1 MATLALNRI
10 LVLALM
16 DLDRRAKSACVTVH
30 AGKARRIV
38 HVQQGH
44 IVGADSNL
52 KSERIG
58 EMLAR
63 EGRLDA
69 ALVEPT
75 AAEALRARV
84 RVGEVLVRDGL
95 LSADELAGALE
106 KQVSFRLGA
115 TLTMRG
121 LITIDAPRPVKPTLE
136 LRLNTALTAA
146 FRTSVPLAAIEDH
159 LKLVA
164 ELHEAPQ
171 NIPEDVAQVLANL
184 ELGPAELKIS
194 QRLVAGEAL
203 DDLLASGMPR
213 EPVLRLAGALHV
225 VGLLR

>member
-38 HVQQGH
+38 HVLHGH
-44 IVGADSNL
+44 VIGADSNL
-52 KSERIG
+52 KAERIG
-58 EMLAR
+58 EMLAK

-75 AAEALRARV
+75 AAEALRARM
-84 RVGEVLVRDGL
+84 RVGEVLVRDGH

-106 KQVSFRLGA
+106 KQVSLRLGE

-136 LRLNTALTAA
+136 LRLATALTAA
-146 FRTSVPLAAIEDH
+146 FRSSVPLAAIEDH
-159 LKLVA
+159 LKLLT
-164 ELHEAPQ
+164 ELREPSTT
-171 NIPEDVAQVLANL
+171 IPEDAAQLMANL

-203 DDLLASGMPR
+203 DELLASGMPR